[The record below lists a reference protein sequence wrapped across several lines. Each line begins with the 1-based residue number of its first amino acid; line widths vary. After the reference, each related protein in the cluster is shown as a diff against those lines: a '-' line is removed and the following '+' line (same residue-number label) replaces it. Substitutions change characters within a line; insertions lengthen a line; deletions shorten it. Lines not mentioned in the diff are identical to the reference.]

1 MLQELSESRLNI
13 ISTGGNVN
21 SKSLSFQGATTK
33 DAIKKYNVDIALVGC
48 KGIDFDRGIS
58 DLNEAEVEIK

>member
-21 SKSLSFQGATTK
+21 SKSLSFQGTITK
-33 DAIKKYNVDIALVGC
+33 DIIRKYNVDMVAKEWIL
-48 KGIDFDRGIS
+48 IEEYQI
-58 DLNEAEVEIK
+58 